1 MIIRRSVLLGAL
13 NAALIIRPTL
23 GFGAEPGASFRGIY
37 PIAWTTCGAGN
48 ALDPDGLAA
57 QLRFCEQRRVPGL
70 VWPQNASAWD
80 TLSEEEWQLGCRTLL
95 RVARGGETK
104 IVIGVQNS
112 QSDTAQSVRFAKSA
126 AEQGADGIISLPPH
140 TSDDDAVI
148 AYYKAIGSATPLPLM
163 VQAVGN
169 MSVELIGKLYQQVPT
184 LKAVKDEA
192 GNPLLRQKEI
202 ALLTSGHLADFSGG
216 GGRTLLTEM
225 YLGFSGC
232 CPYAGLSDLYQKS
245 IELWHSGQKKD
256 AFEMLGRI
264 AAFNNIPGANEYVLT
279 ARGILPETAVFRKS
293 GGGTVALPT
302 NEEKR
307 FIREAFDQFIRPYLA
322 A

>member
-1 MIIRRSVLLGAL
+1 MITRRSVLLGAL
-13 NAALIIRPTL
+13 NAALITRPTL
-23 GFGAEPGASFRGIY
+23 GFGAGLGATFRGIY
-37 PIAWTTCGAGN
+37 PIAWTTCGANN

-57 QLRFCEQRRVPGL
+57 QVQFCERGRVPGL

-95 RVARGGETK
+95 QVARGREIK

-126 AEQGADGIISLPPH
+126 AEQGAAGIISLPPH
-140 TSDDDAVI
+140 ASDDDAAI
-148 AYYKAIGSATPLPLM
+148 AYYKAIGAATPLPLM
-163 VQAVGN
+163 AQAVGN

-192 GNPLLRQKEI
+192 GNPLLREKEI
-202 ALLTSGHLADFSGG
+202 ATLTSGHLADFSGG

-232 CPYAGLSDLYQKS
+232 CPYVGLSDLYQKS
-245 IELWHSGQKKD
+245 FELWHAGQQKE

-264 AAFNNIPGANEYVLT
+264 AAFNNIPGANEYVLA
-279 ARGILPETAVFRKS
+279 ARGVLPETTVFRKS
-293 GGGTVALPT
+293 GGGAVALPT
-302 NEEKR
+302 NDEKQI
-307 FIREAFDQFIRPYLA
+307 IRESFDQFIRPYLA
-322 A
+322 T